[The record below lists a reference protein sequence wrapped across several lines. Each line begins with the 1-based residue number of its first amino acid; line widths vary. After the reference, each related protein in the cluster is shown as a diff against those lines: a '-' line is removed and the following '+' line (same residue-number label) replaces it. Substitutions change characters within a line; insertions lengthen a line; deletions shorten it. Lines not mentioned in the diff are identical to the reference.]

1 VLGEVKVAFEKL
13 ENEVKLGEDVDPQ
26 VKLAIGF
33 LGTAVKLLLD
43 SQKNLTSALIDTF
56 KVSTPGG
63 KNSASLPQQGT
74 VRNDPPRAPS
84 AKPADIKE
92 KKVKQAIR
100 DAEKKVLL
108 FNLDMG
114 NVPTMNKE
122 TLSRKVTLALSS
134 AASSGNHDYDIKD
147 AEEVIDDVL
156 SCTKLEFLGTTTKKF
171 FNKKN
176 LEDPRNDVM
185 CTMPVRFEFKDKDT
199 RISAE
204 KSLRKICKVSC
215 AVPYPKKLRDMLDNL
230 LKEGKKLVPK
240 AFIRTRVNVDSLTI
254 DVHARTD
261 KGWQDLNL
269 ACPIPL
275 DICDTA
281 FSTVSTPSQAAPSQ
295 ASQAVSEEM
304 QVS

>member
-1 VLGEVKVAFEKL
+1 MEQLKGQDTVLGEVKVAFEKL

-230 LKEGKKLVPK
+230 LKEGKKTC
-240 AFIRTRVNVDSLTI
+240 AQSF
-254 DVHARTD
+254 H
-261 KGWQDLNL
+261 QDE
-269 ACPIPL
+269 
-275 DICDTA
+275 
-281 FSTVSTPSQAAPSQ
+281 SQCGQSHH
-295 ASQAVSEEM
+295 
-304 QVS
+304 